1 MSDAVDPRARAFVT
15 ARTAAL
21 AVPDYPGAKP
31 DSEAEAYDIQD
42 SARGLWADE
51 VAGWKVGLIQPPHD
65 AALGRTRLFGPIFR
79 RHIYPAAG
87 TPARFG
93 IIPGGFGAV
102 EAEYLL
108 RLGADVPPA
117 TGWTAESA
125 TSAVDAVFVG
135 VELAGSPFAEINDH
149 GPLVTISDFGNNAGL
164 IVGSEIAGGL
174 AALAAHRCIM
184 WIDGKQIAAGGAA
197 SIPGGP
203 VGSVVELL
211 NHMGR
216 RGETLPAGTLVST
229 GAATGVHQVRA
240 GQSAVADFGADG
252 AIAVEMA
259 AAC

>member
-1 MSDAVDPRARAFVT
+1 MTDAADPRARAFT
-15 ARTAAL
+15 EARRAAL
-21 AVPDYPGAKP
+21 AVPGYPGAKP
-31 DSEAEAYDIQD
+31 NSEAEAYAIQD
-42 SARGLWADE
+42 GARELWADD

-79 RHIYPAAG
+79 RHVQSATAAAA
-87 TPARFG
+87 PFA

-125 TSAVDAVFVG
+125 ASVVDAVFVG

-164 IVGSEIAGGL
+164 IVGAEIAGGL
-174 AALAAHRCIM
+174 AALGASRCVM
-184 WIDGKQIAAGGAA
+184 RIDGQVIANGSPA

-203 VGSVVELL
+203 IGSVVELL

-216 RGETLPAGTLVST
+216 RGETLGRGTLVST

-240 GQSAVADFGADG
+240 GQTAVADFGADG
-252 AIAVEMA
+252 SIAVDMV

>member
-1 MSDAVDPRARAFVT
+1 MTDAADPRAHAFT
-15 ARTAAL
+15 QARRTAL
-21 AVPDYPGAKP
+21 AVPGYPGAKP
-31 DSEAEAYDIQD
+31 ATEAEAYAIQD
-42 SARGLWADE
+42 CARGLWADE

-65 AALGRTRLFGPIFR
+65 AALGRTRLFGPIFSR
-79 RHIYPAAG
+79 NVQAVTDKGAPFA
-87 TPARFG
+87 

-125 TSAVDAVFVG
+125 AGVVDAAFVG

-164 IVGSEIAGGL
+164 IVGAEMTGGLSALGASSCVMRIDGLEIASGSP
-174 AALAAHRCIM
+174 
-184 WIDGKQIAAGGAA
+184 A

-203 VGSVVELL
+203 IGSVVELL

-216 RGETLPAGTLVST
+216 RGETLKRGTLVST

-240 GQSAVADFGADG
+240 GQSAVADFGAHG
-252 AIAVEMA
+252 AIAVAMV